1 MDELDALMADAAAAN
16 KKVSAW
22 LATHSAQYAANA
34 EAIEALRAKLIPP
47 NAMNA
52 LAIEDPLAQ
61 LVAPSAAAAASA
73 PPAAPA
79 VATPTAAPSAAGAA
93 SASPAAPGL
102 IGACA
107 LPSVFYYVCAH
118 ERTPAPCVADGLATL
133 ALCKPLIR
141 ERCVPGDWIVGICG
155 KYHPDADTAWHGA
168 VHYVAEVAECLTVK
182 QYAERYPLRPDQVF
196 DETQGIRTGLTYV
209 VSPQLCESLLVT
221 DRVVILANY
230 VNMIASSVRVP
241 PQLVQGKHIGEG
253 YVREKGRDA
262 VAALR
267 SFLASTLAP
276 VPAAAPVVVAV
287 VVVAAPAVVVATVAA
302 PAAAVVAAPAP
313 LAISSEMKV
322 VMDPGFACG
331 SAGSGRAHGG
341 IPQRGCGRGS

>member
-47 NAMNA
+47 NA
-52 LAIEDPLAQ
+52 LAIEDPRAQ

-73 PPAAPA
+73 APAAPA

-141 ERCVPGDWIVGICG
+141 TRCVPGDWIVGICG
-155 KYHPDADTAWHGA
+155 KYHPDADTARHGA
-168 VHYVAEVAECLTVK
+168 VRYAAEADHTDCSTRLYKTLPKALKAQRPRPRPTKAQREGSK
-182 QYAERYPLRPDQVF
+182 KAERC
-196 DETQGIRTGLTYV
+196 RTI
-209 VSPQLCESLLVT
+209 E
-221 DRVVILANY
+221 
-230 VNMIASSVRVP
+230 
-241 PQLVQGKHIGEG
+241 EG
-253 YVREKGRDA
+253 
-262 VAALR
+262 
-267 SFLASTLAP
+267 
-276 VPAAAPVVVAV
+276 AAPG
-287 VVVAAPAVVVATVAA
+287 
-302 PAAAVVAAPAP
+302 
-313 LAISSEMKV
+313 LAWVQVLEMLE
-322 VMDPGFACG
+322 G
-331 SAGSGRAHGG
+331 AGSSPPR
-341 IPQRGCGRGS
+341 RC